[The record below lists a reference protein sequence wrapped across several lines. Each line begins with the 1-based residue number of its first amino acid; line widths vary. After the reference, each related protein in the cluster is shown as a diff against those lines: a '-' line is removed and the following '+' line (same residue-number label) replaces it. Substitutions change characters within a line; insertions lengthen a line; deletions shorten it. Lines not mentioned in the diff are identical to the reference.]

1 MKNLVVIFI
10 SKLIPLI
17 NKTYNYFEG
26 SNDLKNNNQNT
37 KKFLNFNRKCSK
49 QKWIK
54 SNEKWFKNNNNNNDV
69 M

>member
-49 QKWIK
+49 RKWIK
-54 SNEKWFKNNNNNNDV
+54 SNEKLSFKNNNNNDV

>member
-17 NKTYNYFEG
+17 NKTYNYFKG

-37 KKFLNFNRKCSK
+37 KKNF
-49 QKWIK
+49 WI
-54 SNEKWFKNNNNNNDV
+54 SIENVQNENE
-69 M
+69 

>member
-17 NKTYNYFEG
+17 NKTYNYLKG
-26 SNDLKNNNQNT
+26 SNHLKNNNQNT
-37 KKFLNFNRKCSK
+37 KKFLNFNWKCSK
-49 QKWIK
+49 RKWIK
-54 SNEKWFKNNNNNNDV
+54 SNEKLWFKNNNNNDV

>member
-49 QKWIK
+49 RK
-54 SNEKWFKNNNNNNDV
+54 
-69 M
+69 